1 MDRETVIRVLKDHAD
16 EIHARGAAALYLFGS
31 TARDEAGAGSD
42 IDLMMEVEESRKFS
56 LLDQAGL
63 QNFLSDVLGADAD
76 LSIRPSIHPLIRDN
90 VEEDAIRVL

>member
-31 TARDEAGAGSD
+31 TARGEAGADSD
-42 IDLMMEVEESRKFS
+42 VDLMMEIDGNRKFS

-63 QNFLSDVLGADAD
+63 QNFLSDLLGADAD
-76 LSIRPSIHPLIRDN
+76 LSIRPSIHSLIRDR
-90 VEEDAIRVL
+90 VEEDAIKVL